1 MFKNSIIPAWVNVFM
16 LLILFFM
23 SLQVYW
29 FYFDHSFL
37 AEAGISLQSSADYNI
52 IYTTA
57 GRLLAMIVITLIAM
71 ATQSAQQYML
81 VLIMS
86 IFREGQET
94 VIDPLFP
101 YLNSPAS
108 PMADLI
114 THLVIVA
121 LEVTALIVIYRRTR
135 QMKAKAMCA
144 R

>member
-81 VLIMS
+81 VLS

-135 QMKAKAMCA
+135 QMKAKAKFA